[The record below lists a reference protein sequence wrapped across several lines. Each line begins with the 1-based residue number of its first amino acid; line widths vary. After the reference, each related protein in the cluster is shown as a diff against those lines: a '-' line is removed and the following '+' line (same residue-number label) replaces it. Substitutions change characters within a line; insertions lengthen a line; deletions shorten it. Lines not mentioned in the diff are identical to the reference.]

1 MFYEPK
7 KFTVKELVPPEV
19 YEARGEKALELID
32 VRIVMILDHLREKLD
47 KPITVNSW
55 SWGGH
60 YSQSGLRDVGHYGSS
75 EKYFNSFSQHKY
87 GRGVDFR
94 VKGMT
99 AEEVRQYIYDHKDE
113 GALKYVTF
121 VEEDVS
127 WVHVDVRNCERITRW
142 SPDRGFLERL

>member
-1 MFYEPK
+1 MYYEPK
-7 KFTVKELVPPEV
+7 HFSVKELVTPDI

-32 VRIVMILDHLREKLD
+32 VRIVMILDHLREALD

-60 YSQSGLRDVGHYGSS
+60 YSQSGLRDVEHYGTA

-94 VKGMT
+94 VEDMT
-99 AEEVRQYIYDHKDE
+99 ADEVRQYIYDHKDE

-142 SPDRGFLERL
+142 SPKRGFLNRL

>member
-1 MFYEPK
+1 MHYVPEH
-7 KFTVKELVPPEV
+7 FTVEELVTPEI

-32 VRIVMILDHLREKLD
+32 VRIVMILDHLREKLG

-55 SWGGH
+55 LWGGH
-60 YSQSGLRDVGHYGSS
+60 YSQSGLRDVGHYGTA
-75 EKYFNSFSQHKY
+75 ENFFKSFSQHKY

-94 VKGMT
+94 VDDMT
-99 AEEVRQYIYDHKDE
+99 ADEVRQYIYDHRDE

-127 WVHVDVRNCERITRW
+127 WVHIDVRNCERITRW
-142 SPDRGFLERL
+142 SPKRGLLERL